1 MDLNVAATLRIMPT
15 DVNVDLEEIK
25 GKLSGIIDKFGDLH
39 STDIKPIAFGLKSLD
54 IVVLLNDGK
63 GGIDEIETGLRQ
75 IDGVG
80 DVNVL
85 DVNRL

>member
-25 GKLSGIIDKFGDLH
+25 GKLSGIIDKFGDLN
-39 STDIKPIAFGLKSLD
+39 STDLKPIAFGLKSLD